1 MTSQKRQ
8 NEVHDVIA
16 KLERMSGAEIKQ
28 TPNIDWKQ
36 DRTARFDRTT
46 RVYFSPPT
54 INLRRSRR
62 VQREIQRSRVVLY
75 SGDSAVI
82 ESRKN

>member
-8 NEVHDVIA
+8 NEVRDVIA
-16 KLERMSGAEIKQ
+16 KRESVSGAEIKQ
-28 TPNIDWKQ
+28 TLNIDWKQ
-36 DRTARFDRTT
+36 DSTARFDRTT
-46 RVYFSPPT
+46 RVYFSPTT
-54 INLRRSRR
+54 INLHRSRR